1 MAEIS
6 AARYNNLQARVAGI
20 MSKGAGDEGYGQA
33 LQSYQVGQGD
43 TVLAEHMNKLYQD
56 IRRARIHQTGSI
68 PSEIAEVAANSDVVE
83 DSNTTT
89 KKGLAQYE
97 AISLDVVADRL
108 TVATGQ
114 AAIENQAAATSF
126 TDTNWNG
133 TIRHDVTVTFNAYT
147 ITNADGSKV
156 SMSAAD
162 AARVYFNAGGEILFT
177 PGLAADGT
185 GGSITRDWR
194 NLINA
199 VGTVRFRRSNTTNAA
214 YPNTSGGSGGTNL
227 GYVDMNTG
235 SWQTI
240 YTKNASSY
248 STNDY
253 TIQARLL
260 NTSNIAFRIY
270 FNDDKG
276 PNPNFDEAVTPR
288 TTSTTRIY
296 RPNNSSSV
304 NVNAPTCATTRA
316 LS

>member
-1 MAEIS
+1 MAEIT
-6 AARYNNLQARVAGI
+6 AARYNTLQARVATI
-20 MSKGAGDEGYGQA
+20 MSKGAGDEGYGQS
-33 LQSYQVGQGD
+33 LDSYQVARDQII
-43 TVLAEHMNKLYQD
+43 LAEHMNKLFND
-56 IRRARIHQTGSI
+56 IKRARVHQTGSI
-68 PSEIAEVAANSDVVE
+68 PSEIAQVIQDVDLVE
-83 DSNTTT
+83 DSNPTT

-97 AISLDVVADRL
+97 ALSLDVVADRL
-108 TVATGQ
+108 LIASGQ
-114 AAIENQAAATSF
+114 AAIENQASATSF

-133 TIRHDVTVTFNAYT
+133 TIRHDVRVTFAAYT
-147 ITNADGSKV
+147 ITNDDGSTV

-177 PGLAADGT
+177 PNLASG
-185 GGSITRDWR
+185 GSGSITTDWR
-194 NLINA
+194 NLITA

-214 YPNTSGGSGGTNL
+214 YPATSGGSGGTNL
-227 GYVDMNTG
+227 GFIDLNT
-235 SWQTI
+235 SNFQTI

-253 TIQARLL
+253 TIQAKLV
-260 NTSNIAFRIY
+260 NNYTIDFRIF

-296 RPNNSSSV
+296 RPNNAASV
-304 NVNAPTCATTRA
+304 NSQAPTCTTTRA

>member
-1 MAEIS
+1 MAEIT

-33 LQSYQVGQGD
+33 LQSYQVSAG
-43 TVLAEHMNKLYQD
+43 TTILAEHMNKLYTD
-56 IRRARIHQTGSI
+56 IRKARVHQSGSI
-68 PSEIAEVAANSDVVE
+68 PTEIAEVVQDVDVVE

-89 KKGLAQYE
+89 KKGMAQYE
-97 AISLDVVADRL
+97 ALSLTVVSDRLDVAS
-108 TVATGQ
+108 GQ
-114 AAIENQAAATSF
+114 ASIENQAAATSF

-133 TIRHDVTVTFNAYT
+133 TIRHDVRVTFASYT
-147 ITNADGSKV
+147 ITNGDGTTV
-156 SMSAAD
+156 AMSAAD
-162 AARVYFNAGGEILFT
+162 TARVYFNSGSEILFT
-177 PGLAADGT
+177 PGLASGGT
-185 GGSITRDWR
+185 GAITTDWR

-199 VGTVRFRRSNTTNAA
+199 VGTVRFRRTNTTNAA
-214 YPNTSGGSGGTNL
+214 YPATTGGSGGTNIGFL
-227 GYVDMNTG
+227 DLNTS

-240 YTKNASSY
+240 YTKNASTY

-253 TIQARLL
+253 TIQAKLA
-260 NTSNIAFRIY
+260 NSYTIDFRIY

-296 RPNNSSSV
+296 RANNASSV

>member
-1 MAEIS
+1 MAEIT

-33 LQSYQVGQGD
+33 LESYQVAQGN
-43 TVLAEHMNKLYQD
+43 TVLAEHMNKLYND
-56 IRRARIHQTGSI
+56 IKKARVHQTGSI
-68 PSEIAEVAANSDVVE
+68 PSEIVEVVKDVDEVE
-83 DSNTTT
+83 DSNPTT

-97 AISLDVVADRL
+97 ALSLDVVGDRL
-108 TVATGQ
+108 LVASGQ

-126 TDTNWNG
+126 TDTDWNG
-133 TIRHDVTVTFNAYT
+133 TIRHDVRVTFAAYT
-147 ITNADGSKV
+147 ITNGDGSTV
-156 SMSAAD
+156 AMSAAD
-162 AARVYFNAGGEILFT
+162 HARVYFNAGGEILFT
-177 PGLAADGT
+177 PSLASG
-185 GGSITRDWR
+185 GSGSITTDWR
-194 NLINA
+194 NLITA

-227 GYVDMNTG
+227 GFVDLNTT
-235 SWQTI
+235 SFQTI

-253 TIQARLL
+253 TIQAKLA
-260 NTSNIAFRIY
+260 NNYTIDFRIY

-296 RPNNSSSV
+296 RPNNVNSV
-304 NVNAPTCATTRA
+304 AVNAPTCATTRA

>member
-1 MAEIS
+1 MAEIT
-6 AARYNNLQARVAGI
+6 AARYNTLQARVATI

-33 LQSYQVGQGD
+33 IESYQVAQD
-43 TVLAEHMNKLYQD
+43 QIILAEHMNKLFND
-56 IRRARIHQTGSI
+56 IKRARVHQDGAI
-68 PSEIAEVAANSDVVE
+68 PTEIAQVLQNIDLIE

-89 KKGLAQYE
+89 KKGLAQFE
-97 AISLDVVADRL
+97 ALSLEVVADRL
-108 TVATGQ
+108 LIADGQ
-114 AAIENQAAATSF
+114 AGIENQAPATSF

-133 TIRHDVTVTFNAYT
+133 TVRHDVRVQFANYT
-147 ITNADGSKV
+147 ITNDDGSTV
-156 SMSAAD
+156 SMSAGD

-177 PGLAADGT
+177 PGLSSG
-185 GGSITRDWR
+185 GSGSITTDWR

-227 GYVDMNTG
+227 GFIDIG
-235 SWQTI
+235 SNFQTI

-248 STNDY
+248 SANDY
-253 TIQARLL
+253 TIQAKLT
-260 NTSNIAFRIY
+260 NNYTIDFRIY

-296 RPNNSSSV
+296 RPNNAASV
-304 NVNAPTCATTRA
+304 NVNAPTCTTTRA

>member
-1 MAEIS
+1 MAEIT
-6 AARYNNLQARVAGI
+6 AARYNTLQARVATI

-33 LQSYQVGQGD
+33 IESYQVAQNQII
-43 TVLAEHMNKLYQD
+43 LAEHMNKLFNDIKRARVHQDGAIPTEIAQVLQD
-56 IRRARIHQTGSI
+56 IDLI
-68 PSEIAEVAANSDVVE
+68 E

-89 KKGLAQYE
+89 KKGLAQFE
-97 AISLDVVADRL
+97 ALSLEVVADRL
-108 TVATGQ
+108 LIADGQ
-114 AAIENQAAATSF
+114 AGIENQAPATSF

-133 TIRHDVTVTFNAYT
+133 TVRHDVRVQFANYT
-147 ITNADGSKV
+147 ITNDDGSTV
-156 SMSAAD
+156 SMSAGD

-177 PGLAADGT
+177 PNLASG
-185 GGSITRDWR
+185 GSGSITTDWR
-194 NLINA
+194 NLITA

-227 GYVDMNTG
+227 GFIDIG
-235 SWQTI
+235 SSFQTI

-248 STNDY
+248 SANDY
-253 TIQARLL
+253 TIQAKLT
-260 NTSNIAFRIY
+260 NNYTIDFRIY

-296 RPNNSSSV
+296 RPNNAASV
-304 NVNAPTCATTRA
+304 NVNAPTCTTTRA

>member
-1 MAEIS
+1 MAEIT
-6 AARYNNLQARVAGI
+6 AARYNTLQARVATI

-33 LQSYQVGQGD
+33 LESYQVATGQII
-43 TVLAEHMNKLYQD
+43 LAEHMNKLFND
-56 IRRARIHQTGSI
+56 IKRARVHQDGTI
-68 PSEIAEVAANSDVVE
+68 PTEIAQVVQDVDVVE
-83 DSNTTT
+83 DSNATT

-97 AISLDVVADRL
+97 ALSLDVVADRL
-108 TVATGQ
+108 LIADGQ
-114 AAIENQAAATSF
+114 AGIINQAAATSF

-133 TIRHDVTVTFNAYT
+133 TIRHDVRVTFAAYT
-147 ITNADGSKV
+147 ITNGNGSTV

-177 PGLAADGT
+177 PNLASG
-185 GGSITRDWR
+185 GSGSITTDWR
-194 NLINA
+194 NLITA

-227 GYVDMNTG
+227 GFVDLNT
-235 SWQTI
+235 SNFQTI

-253 TIQARLL
+253 TVQAKLV
-260 NTSNIAFRIY
+260 NSSTIDFRIY

-296 RPNNSSSV
+296 RPNNTASV
-304 NVNAPTCATTRA
+304 NSNAPTCSTTRA

>member
-1 MAEIS
+1 MAEIT
-6 AARYNNLQARVAGI
+6 AARYNTLQARVATI

-33 LQSYQVGQGD
+33 IESYQVAQSQII
-43 TVLAEHMNKLYQD
+43 LAEHMNKLFND
-56 IRRARIHQTGSI
+56 IKRARVHQDGAI
-68 PSEIAEVAANSDVVE
+68 PSEIAQVLQDVDLVE

-89 KKGLAQYE
+89 KKGLAQFE
-97 AISLDVVADRL
+97 ALSLEVVADRL
-108 TVATGQ
+108 LIADGQ
-114 AAIENQAAATSF
+114 AGIVNQAAATSF

-133 TIRHDVTVTFNAYT
+133 TVRHDVRVQFAAYT
-147 ITNADGSKV
+147 ITNGNGSTV

-177 PGLAADGT
+177 PGLASG
-185 GGSITRDWR
+185 GSGSITTDWR

-227 GYVDMNTG
+227 GFVDIGG
-235 SWQTI
+235 SFQTI

-248 STNDY
+248 SANDY
-253 TIQARLL
+253 TIQAQLT
-260 NTSNIAFRIY
+260 NNYTIDFRIF

-296 RPNNSSSV
+296 RPNDAASV
-304 NVNAPTCATTRA
+304 NVNAPTCTTTRA